1 MLVAKEVH
9 YGIARMLSAFAEYRD
24 LKFLVFT
31 DEKQALDWLENAV
44 NLGHINYPLFAEKDR
59 FLANLRGD
67 PAFEKLMQ
75 RVKREWE
82 EFEV

>member
-1 MLVAKEVH
+1 V
-9 YGIARMLSAFAEYRD
+9 
-24 LKFLVFT
+24 
-31 DEKQALDWLENAV
+31 LDWLQNAV
-44 NLGHINYPLFAEKDR
+44 NLGHINYFFFAEKDI

-67 PAFEKLMQ
+67 PDFEQLMR